1 MNKSIVKQKHG
12 GKLSNVISTTNQT
25 TIDGI

>member
-1 MNKSIVKQKHG
+1 MNESIVKQKHG
-12 GKLSNVISTTNQT
+12 RKLSKVIGTTNQT